1 MIIFH
6 QIFYKH
12 ISLHFTYTMRKNQ
25 PYDQPFG
32 QRISIHKH
40 VWKEVEQKS
49 DVLRRALE
57 ECPKENLKDVKKV
70 VSGIKVIPFDL

>member
-1 MIIFH
+1 
-6 QIFYKH
+6 
-12 ISLHFTYTMRKNQ
+12 MRKNP

-49 DVLRRALE
+49 EVLRRALE
-57 ECPKENLKDVKKV
+57 ECPKDNLKDVKKV
-70 VSGIKVIPFDL
+70 VSAIKVIPFDL